1 MFSCNSDF
9 TLWDLSK
16 LWRFDIGVAVH
27 GNGLEWQ
34 YNVTAGYIAL
44 QNVKQIYEEAAAHA
58 RVSMLSLAGGAWPAS
73 PTLYR
78 DLDTNR

>member
-1 MFSCNSDF
+1 M
-9 TLWDLSK
+9 
-16 LWRFDIGVAVH
+16 H

-58 RVSMLSLAGGAWPAS
+58 RVSMLSLAGAWPAS